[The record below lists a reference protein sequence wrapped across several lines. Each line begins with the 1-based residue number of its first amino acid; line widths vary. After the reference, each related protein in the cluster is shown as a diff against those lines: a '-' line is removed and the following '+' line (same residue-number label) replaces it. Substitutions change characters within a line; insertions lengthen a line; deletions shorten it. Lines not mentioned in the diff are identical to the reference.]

1 VEASVLEVTVDQKHQ
16 SVLRALRELE
26 GRATVGDIV
35 AATGVPRE
43 NAELSLRE
51 LLGAYRGHIAV
62 GEKGDL
68 VFAFDPKLIRRDGE
82 SWWSRFKRGAKRFLS
97 AAFKVWIVLM
107 LTVYFVLFVAILL
120 GAIFGGDRRGSRR
133 GRFPTFWIWYLF
145 WTSDWRYGRP
155 YYGHAWEKRRGT
167 KVPFYKKVFAFV
179 FGPDTPRT
187 TREQRDRESLDLIRA
202 RKGVLTATE
211 LIEFTGLSADEA
223 AQDMA
228 RLMGVYAGDVRVSSR
243 GELAW
248 IFPELMVSAH
258 GRVSAQEPEPAWR
271 RLEKPRLLTGNSQTT
286 NAIIGFMNGFN
297 LIASATAPWTFLGTN
312 APALVYVGLVAVPL
326 AFSTIFFAIPFV
338 RRIRLARE
346 NRERASNNIRKALLS
361 VVFQSGVEGRAV
373 TVDGATMWVHHALG
387 AENIGE
393 VEVGEA
399 LARLAVEFD
408 AEVEAGDDG
417 AIRYRFGRV
426 REQLAGAEEVRSTL
440 LLDDRRVGEIV
451 YSSADSAT
459 EAGRRELRSFDEE
472 LKRKLPSPGRTAF
485 ADEFEVT
492 RLDD

>member
-1 VEASVLEVTVDQKHQ
+1 VEASVLEVTVDQKHR
-16 SVLRALRELE
+16 SVLQALRGLD

-51 LLGAYRGHIAV
+51 LLGAYRGHVAV

-68 VFAFDPKLIRRDGE
+68 VFAFDPRLIRRDRE
-82 SWWSRFKRGAKRFLS
+82 SRWSRFKRGAKRFLS

-120 GAIFGGDRRGSRR
+120 GAIFGGDRRSSRR

-155 YYGHAWEKRRGT
+155 YYGHAWEKRRGQ

-179 FGPDTPRT
+179 FGPDTPAT
-187 TREQRDRESLDLIRA
+187 TQEQRDRGILDLIRA
-202 RKGVLTATE
+202 RRGVLTSTE
-211 LIEFTGLSADEA
+211 LIEFTGLGADDA

-228 RLMGVYAGDVRVSSR
+228 RLMGMYGGDVRVSSR
-243 GELAW
+243 GELAYV
-248 IFPELMVSAH
+248 FPELMVSAH
-258 GRVSAQEPEPAWR
+258 GRVRTREPEPAWR
-271 RLEKPRLLTGNSQTT
+271 RLEKPRLLTGNSQST

-312 APALVYVGLVAVPL
+312 APAFAYVGLVAVPL
-326 AFSTIFFAIPFV
+326 TFSAIFFAIPFI
-338 RRIRLARE
+338 RRLRLARE
-346 NRERASNNIRKALLS
+346 NRERARGNIRKSLLS
-361 VVFQSGVEGRAV
+361 VVFQSGVEGRTV
-373 TVDGATMWVHHALG
+373 TIDGATMWVQHALG
-387 AENIGE
+387 TESIGE
-393 VEVGEA
+393 AEVGEE

-408 AEVEAGDDG
+408 ADVEAGDKGDL
-417 AIRYRFGRV
+417 RYRFGRV

-440 LLDDRRVGEIV
+440 LLDDRQVGDIV
-451 YSSADSAT
+451 FSTEDSAT
-459 EAGRRELRSFDEE
+459 DEAKRELHAFDQE
-472 LKRKLPSPGRTAF
+472 LKRTLPAPGRTAF
-485 ADEFEVT
+485 ADEFEVI
-492 RLDD
+492 RFED